1 MSKNY
6 DGRVFLSQAEIRTII
21 NALSVAA
28 KQRLKNLVTTP
39 FMSTQILESVEPEEK
54 LIVKLNSYS
63 QKLKGE

>member
-28 KQRLKNLVTTP
+28 KQRMKNLVTTP

>member
-6 DGRVFLSQAEIRTII
+6 DGRVFLSQAEIQTII

-28 KQRLKNLVTTP
+28 KQRMKNLVTTA

-63 QKLKGE
+63 EKLRGE

>member
-21 NALSVAA
+21 NALSAAA
-28 KQRLKNLVTTP
+28 KQRMKNLVTTP